1 MIKENMYKVLSG
13 VEAKNP
19 LKENLILV
27 IGDTHGD
34 MNTMLQPLVKNGI
47 IKIAPDRTSEN
58 GYRMEQ
64 GPYKDNFR
72 RVIFLGDYVDRGD
85 FSLENM
91 KNVIK
96 LDKLFNEENGE
107 TTTGEKSRQDFV
119 RFLCGNHDVFTE
131 CLEGGSCI
139 EEYKKIY
146 PKIVQNFQKR
156 LSVMH
161 IEQLENGQQLCFT
174 HAICLKST
182 KKAVDNNDGNIKL
195 TSKNIPV
202 NLLNKGEIPGLEKK
216 IHQRFLWKSL
226 INSASVEKEIGESLV
241 FPLFWKRENCE
252 KSSSIKNDDLID
264 TEQDNSLFIHGHTIV
279 KPEYDNARSEEDKYE
294 DRCRQSLI
302 RLKENHMTSI
312 DFGNSYG
319 INKINSE
326 KGATSNSSYMVFDQE
341 GHYYIEGSSLTED
354 TRKIGKYHIT
364 DFPRISDDMVQVAE
378 RYEENARMAEKEY
391 SIDPT
396 EIRLPINV
404 KNMLNGNTSK
414 ESNKDVYTTV
424 ETREE
429 SGSDSYNDLMDDWLN
444 FLKEYNNSHQIQE
457 NKDTTT
463 EKQSSENTMSI
474 RDIYLYTDVT
484 INSDNKKEDEQVP
497 HMDFDDS
504 TTTSETTNLLNED
517 KEAKNGNSSS
527 YASFDDLIDSSET
540 TSLLHSAESDDK
552 LFCGINTMSKISTD
566 TKKAQSPRSFKNY
579 FKCCLGREG

>member
-174 HAICLKST
+174 HSTCLKST
-182 KKAVDNNDGNIKL
+182 KKAADTNDGNIKL

-202 NLLNKGEIPGLEKK
+202 NLLNKGEIPRLEKK
-216 IHQRFLWKSL
+216 IHMRFLWKSL
-226 INSASVEKEIGESLV
+226 INSASVEKEIGKSLV
-241 FPLFWKRENCE
+241 FPLFWKRGNCD
-252 KSSSIKNDDLID
+252 IKNDDLIN
-264 TEQDNSLFIHGHTIV
+264 TEKDNSLFIHGHTIV
-279 KPEYDNARSEEDKYE
+279 ESTCDNTKSETDKYK
-294 DRCRQSLI
+294 DRCNRSLI

-326 KGATSNSSYMVFDQE
+326 KGAISNSSYMVFDQE

-354 TRKIGKYHIT
+354 TRKIGEYHIT
-364 DFPRISDDMVQVAE
+364 DFPQVSDDMVQVAE
-378 RYEENARMAEKEY
+378 RYEENAQMAEQEY
-391 SIDPT
+391 SIEP
-396 EIRLPINV
+396 

-424 ETREE
+424 ETHEE
-429 SGSDSYNDLMDDWLN
+429 SRSDLHNDLMDDWLN
-444 FLKEYNNSHQIQE
+444 FLKEYNNSNQIQK

-463 EKQSSENTMSI
+463 EKQSPEKTMSI

-527 YASFDDLIDSSET
+527 YDSFNDLINSSET

-552 LFCGINTMSKISTD
+552 LSCGINTMSKVSTD

-579 FKCCLGREG
+579 FRCCLGREQ

>member
-1 MIKENMYKVLSG
+1 MIKENVYKVLSG

-34 MNTMLQPLVKNGI
+34 MNTMLQPLVKTGI
-47 IKIAPDRTSEN
+47 IKVVPDRTSEN
-58 GYRMEQ
+58 SYRMEQ

-85 FSLENM
+85 FSLENI

-96 LDKLFNEENGE
+96 LDKLFNEENGK
-107 TTTGEKSRQDFV
+107 TTTGEKSRQDFM

-131 CLEGGSCI
+131 YIEGESYI
-139 EEYKKIY
+139 REYKKIY
-146 PKIVQNFQKR
+146 PKTIQDFQKR

-174 HAICLKST
+174 HSTCLKST
-182 KKAVDNNDGNIKL
+182 KKAADTNDGNIKL

-202 NLLNKGEIPGLEKK
+202 NLLNKGEIPRLEKK
-216 IHQRFLWKSL
+216 IHMRFLWKSL
-226 INSASVEKEIGESLV
+226 INSASVEKEIGKSLV
-241 FPLFWKRENCE
+241 FPLFWKRGNCD
-252 KSSSIKNDDLID
+252 IKNDDLIN
-264 TEQDNSLFIHGHTIV
+264 TEKDNSLFIHGHTIV
-279 KPEYDNARSEEDKYE
+279 ESTCDNTKSETDKYK
-294 DRCRQSLI
+294 DRCNRSLI

-326 KGATSNSSYMVFDQE
+326 KGAISNSSYMVFDQE

-354 TRKIGKYHIT
+354 TRKIGEYHIT
-364 DFPRISDDMVQVAE
+364 DFPQVSDDMVQVAE
-378 RYEENARMAEKEY
+378 RYEENAQMAEQEY
-391 SIDPT
+391 SIEP
-396 EIRLPINV
+396 

-424 ETREE
+424 ETHEE
-429 SGSDSYNDLMDDWLN
+429 SRSDLHNDLMDDWLN
-444 FLKEYNNSHQIQE
+444 FLKEYNNSNQIQK

-463 EKQSSENTMSI
+463 EKQSPEKTMSI

-527 YASFDDLIDSSET
+527 YDSFNDLINSSET

-552 LFCGINTMSKISTD
+552 LSCGINTMSKVSTD

-579 FKCCLGREG
+579 FRCCLGREQ

>member
-1 MIKENMYKVLSG
+1 MIKENVYKVLSG

-34 MNTMLQPLVKNGI
+34 MNTMLQPLVKTGI
-47 IKIAPDRTSEN
+47 IKVVPDRTSEN
-58 GYRMEQ
+58 SYRMEQ

-96 LDKLFNEENGE
+96 LDKLFNEENGK
-107 TTTGEKSRQDFV
+107 TTTGEKSRQDFM

-131 CLEGGSCI
+131 YLENSYI
-139 EEYKKIY
+139 KKYEDQY
-146 PKIVQNFQKR
+146 PEIIMNFQKC
-156 LSVMH
+156 LSIAHV
-161 IEQLENGQQLCFT
+161 EQLDDGRQLYFT
-174 HAICLKST
+174 HAACSEET
-182 KKAVDNNDGNIKL
+182 KKYIDDIDINIKICDQDIGI
-195 TSKNIPV
+195 NM
-202 NLLNKGEIPGLEKK
+202 LNKGEFPALENTLFALRDASNDAPNVHENIFNCVVGTMFWQREECEEKK
-216 IHQRFLWKSL
+216 H
-226 INSASVEKEIGESLV
+226 KEGVKE
-241 FPLFWKRENCE
+241 FNARG
-252 KSSSIKNDDLID
+252 SS
-264 TEQDNSLFIHGHTIV
+264 SLFIHGHTIV
-279 KPEYDNARSEEDKYE
+279 EPECDNMRSEEDKYE
-294 DRCRQSLI
+294 DRCRQSLT

-319 INKINSE
+319 CRDNPKKSKI
-326 KGATSNSSYMVFDQE
+326 SNSSYMVFDQE
-341 GHYYIEGSSLTED
+341 GHYYIEGSSLSKQGRIFT
-354 TRKIGKYHIT
+354 KYHIT
-364 DFPRISDDMVQVAE
+364 DFPRVSDVQVAE
-378 RYEENARMAEKEY
+378 RYEENAQMAEIYFDME
-391 SIDPT
+391 PT
-396 EIRLPINV
+396 DIHLPDDIAL
-404 KNMLNGNTSK
+404 MLNGNKSK

-424 ETREE
+424 ETHEE
-429 SGSDSYNDLMDDWLN
+429 SRSDLHNDLMEDWLN
-444 FLKEYNNSHQIQE
+444 FLKEYNNSNQIQK

-463 EKQSSENTMSI
+463 EKQSPEKTMSI

-527 YASFDDLIDSSET
+527 YDSFDDLINSSET

-552 LFCGINTMSKISTD
+552 LSCSINTMSKISTD

-579 FKCCLGREG
+579 FRCCLGREQ

>member
-1 MIKENMYKVLSG
+1 MYKVLSG

-34 MNTMLQPLVKNGI
+34 MNTMLQPLVKTGI
-47 IKIAPDRTSEN
+47 IKVVPDRTSEN
-58 GYRMEQ
+58 SYRMEQ

-96 LDKLFNEENGE
+96 LDKLFNEENGK
-107 TTTGEKSRQDFV
+107 TTTGEKSRQDFM

-131 CLEGGSCI
+131 YIEGESYI
-139 EEYKKIY
+139 REYKKIY
-146 PKIVQNFQKR
+146 PKTIQDFQKR

-174 HAICLKST
+174 HSTCLKST
-182 KKAVDNNDGNIKL
+182 KKAADTNDGNIKL

-202 NLLNKGEIPGLEKK
+202 NLLNKGEIPRLEKK
-216 IHQRFLWKSL
+216 IHMRFLWKSL
-226 INSASVEKEIGESLV
+226 INSASVEKEIGKSLV

-252 KSSSIKNDDLID
+252 KCSSIKNDDLID

-279 KPEYDNARSEEDKYE
+279 KSTCDNTKSERDKYE
-294 DRCRQSLI
+294 DRCRRSLT

-326 KGATSNSSYMVFDQE
+326 KGAISNSSYMVFDQE
-341 GHYYIEGSSLTED
+341 GHYYIEGSSLTEG
-354 TRKIGKYHIT
+354 TRKIGEYHIT
-364 DFPRISDDMVQVAE
+364 DFPQVSDDMVQVAE
-378 RYEENARMAEKEY
+378 RYEENAQMAEQEY
-391 SIDPT
+391 SIEP
-396 EIRLPINV
+396 

-414 ESNKDVYTTV
+414 ESNKGTHQTV

-429 SGSDSYNDLMDDWLN
+429 SSSDLAFDLG
-444 FLKEYNNSHQIQE
+444 EYSEYLRDNINTSKNQKDQDIQPKNSSP
-457 NKDTTT
+457 
-463 EKQSSENTMSI
+463 EKTMSI

-497 HMDFDDS
+497 HMDFDNS

-527 YASFDDLIDSSET
+527 YDSFDDLINSSET

-552 LFCGINTMSKISTD
+552 LFCGIKTMSKVSTD

-579 FKCCLGREG
+579 FRCCLGREE

>member
-1 MIKENMYKVLSG
+1 MIKENVYKVLSG

-34 MNTMLQPLVKNGI
+34 MNTMLQPLVKTGI
-47 IKIAPDRTSEN
+47 IKVVPDRTSEN
-58 GYRMEQ
+58 SYRMEQ

-96 LDKLFNEENGE
+96 LDKLFNEENGK
-107 TTTGEKSRQDFV
+107 TTTGEKSRQDFM

-131 CLEGGSCI
+131 YIEGESYI
-139 EEYKKIY
+139 REYKKIY
-146 PKIVQNFQKR
+146 PKTIQDFQKR

-174 HAICLKST
+174 HSTCLKST
-182 KKAVDNNDGNIKL
+182 KKAADTNDGNIKL

-202 NLLNKGEIPGLEKK
+202 NLLNKGEIPRLEKK

-226 INSASVEKEIGESLV
+226 INSASVEKEIGKSLV
-241 FPLFWKRENCE
+241 FPLFWKRGNCD
-252 KSSSIKNDDLID
+252 IKNDDLIN
-264 TEQDNSLFIHGHTIV
+264 TEKDNSLFIHGHTIV
-279 KPEYDNARSEEDKYE
+279 ESTCDNTKSETDKYK
-294 DRCRQSLI
+294 DRCNRSLI

-326 KGATSNSSYMVFDQE
+326 KGAISNSSYMVFDQE

-354 TRKIGKYHIT
+354 TRKIGEYHIT
-364 DFPRISDDMVQVAE
+364 DFPQVSDDMVQVAE
-378 RYEENARMAEKEY
+378 RYEENAQMAGQEY
-391 SIDPT
+391 SIEP
-396 EIRLPINV
+396 

-424 ETREE
+424 ETHEE
-429 SGSDSYNDLMDDWLN
+429 SRSDLHNDLMDDWLN
-444 FLKEYNNSHQIQE
+444 FLKEYNNSHKIKE

-463 EKQSSENTMSI
+463 EKQSPEKTMSI

-497 HMDFDDS
+497 HMDFNDS
-504 TTTSETTNLLNED
+504 TTTSETTN
-517 KEAKNGNSSS
+517 
-527 YASFDDLIDSSET
+527 
-540 TSLLHSAESDDK
+540 LLHSAESDDK

-579 FKCCLGREG
+579 FRCCLGREQ

>member
-34 MNTMLQPLVKNGI
+34 MNTMLQPLIKTGI
-47 IKIAPDRTSEN
+47 IKVVPDRTSEN
-58 GYRMEQ
+58 SYRMEQ

-72 RVIFLGDYVDRGD
+72 RVIFLGDYVDKGD

-96 LDKLFNEENGE
+96 LDKLFNEENGK
-107 TTTGEKSRQDFV
+107 TTTGEKSRQDFM

-131 CLEGGSCI
+131 YIEGESYI
-139 EEYKKIY
+139 REYKKIY
-146 PKIVQNFQKR
+146 PKTIQDFQKR

-174 HAICLKST
+174 HSTCLKST
-182 KKAVDNNDGNIKL
+182 KKAADTNDGNIKL

-202 NLLNKGEIPGLEKK
+202 NLLNKGEIPRLEKK
-216 IHQRFLWKSL
+216 IHMRFLWKSL
-226 INSASVEKEIGESLV
+226 INSASVEKEIGKSLV

-252 KSSSIKNDDLID
+252 KCSSIKNDDLID

-279 KPEYDNARSEEDKYE
+279 KSTCDNTKSERDKYK
-294 DRCRQSLI
+294 DRCRRSLT

-326 KGATSNSSYMVFDQE
+326 KGAISNSSYMVFDQE

-364 DFPRISDDMVQVAE
+364 DFPQVSDDMVQVAE
-378 RYEENARMAEKEY
+378 RYEENAQMAEQEY
-391 SIDPT
+391 SIEP
-396 EIRLPINV
+396 

-414 ESNKDVYTTV
+414 ESNKGTHQTV

-429 SGSDSYNDLMDDWLN
+429 SSSDLAFDLG
-444 FLKEYNNSHQIQE
+444 EYSEYLRDNINTSKNQKDQDIQPKNSSP
-457 NKDTTT
+457 
-463 EKQSSENTMSI
+463 EKTMSI

-527 YASFDDLIDSSET
+527 YDSFDNLINSSET

-552 LFCGINTMSKISTD
+552 LFCGINTMSKVSTD
-566 TKKAQSPRSFKNY
+566 TEKAKSPRSFKNY
-579 FKCCLGREG
+579 FRCCLGREQ

>member
-34 MNTMLQPLVKNGI
+34 MNTMLQPLVKTGI
-47 IKIAPDRTSEN
+47 IKVVPDRTSEN
-58 GYRMEQ
+58 SYRMEQ

-96 LDKLFNEENGE
+96 LDKLFNEENGK
-107 TTTGEKSRQDFV
+107 TTTGEKSRQDFM

-131 CLEGGSCI
+131 YIDGESCI
-139 EEYKKIY
+139 EEYKKIC
-146 PKIVQNFQKR
+146 PKTVQDFQKR

-174 HAICLKST
+174 HATCLKST
-182 KKAVDNNDGNIKL
+182 KKAADTNDGNIKL

-202 NLLNKGEIPGLEKK
+202 NLLNKGEIPKLEKK

-252 KSSSIKNDDLID
+252 KCSSIKNDDLID

-279 KPEYDNARSEEDKYE
+279 KSTCDNTKSERDKYE
-294 DRCRQSLI
+294 DRCRRSLT

-326 KGATSNSSYMVFDQE
+326 KGAISNSSYMVFDQE
-341 GHYYIEGSSLTED
+341 GHYYIEGSSLTEG
-354 TRKIGKYHIT
+354 TRKIGEYHIT
-364 DFPRISDDMVQVAE
+364 DFPQVSDDMVQVAE
-378 RYEENARMAEKEY
+378 RYEENAQMAEQEY
-391 SIDPT
+391 SIEP
-396 EIRLPINV
+396 
-404 KNMLNGNTSK
+404 KNMLNDNTSK
-414 ESNKDVYTTV
+414 ESNKGTHQTV

-429 SGSDSYNDLMDDWLN
+429 SSSDLAFDLG
-444 FLKEYNNSHQIQE
+444 EYSEYLRDNINTSKNQKDQDIQPKNSSP
-457 NKDTTT
+457 
-463 EKQSSENTMSI
+463 EKTMSI

-527 YASFDDLIDSSET
+527 YASFNDLINSSET

-552 LFCGINTMSKISTD
+552 LFCGINTMSKISID

-579 FKCCLGREG
+579 FRCCLGREQ

>member
-34 MNTMLQPLVKNGI
+34 MNAMLQPLVKTGI
-47 IKIAPDRTSEN
+47 IKVVPDRTSEN
-58 GYRMEQ
+58 SYRMEQ

-96 LDKLFNEENGE
+96 LDKLFNEENGK
-107 TTTGEKSRQDFV
+107 TTTGEKSRQDFM

-131 CLEGGSCI
+131 YIEGESYI
-139 EEYKKIY
+139 REYKKIY
-146 PKIVQNFQKR
+146 PKTIQDFQKR

-174 HAICLKST
+174 HSTCLKST
-182 KKAVDNNDGNIKL
+182 KRAADTNDGNIKL

-202 NLLNKGEIPGLEKK
+202 NLLNKGEIPRLEKK
-216 IHQRFLWKSL
+216 IHMRFLWKSL
-226 INSASVEKEIGESLV
+226 INSASVEKEIGKSLV

-252 KSSSIKNDDLID
+252 KCSSIKNDDLID

-279 KPEYDNARSEEDKYE
+279 KSTCDNTKSERDKYK
-294 DRCRQSLI
+294 DRCRRSLT

-319 INKINSE
+319 IDKINSE
-326 KGATSNSSYMVFDQE
+326 KGAISNSSYMVFDQE

-354 TRKIGKYHIT
+354 TRKIGEYHIT
-364 DFPRISDDMVQVAE
+364 DFPQVSDDMVQVAE
-378 RYEENARMAEKEY
+378 RYEENAQMAEQEY
-391 SIDPT
+391 SIEP
-396 EIRLPINV
+396 

-414 ESNKDVYTTV
+414 ESNKGTHQTV

-429 SGSDSYNDLMDDWLN
+429 SSSDLAFDLG
-444 FLKEYNNSHQIQE
+444 EYSEYLRDNINTSKNQKDQDIQPKNSSP
-457 NKDTTT
+457 
-463 EKQSSENTMSI
+463 EKTMSI

-527 YASFDDLIDSSET
+527 YDSFDDLINSSET

-552 LFCGINTMSKISTD
+552 LSCGINTMSKVSTD

-579 FKCCLGREG
+579 FRCCLGRE

>member
-1 MIKENMYKVLSG
+1 MIKENVYKVLSG

-34 MNTMLQPLVKNGI
+34 MNTMLQPLVKTGI
-47 IKIAPDRTSEN
+47 IKVVPDRTSEN
-58 GYRMEQ
+58 SYRMEQ

-96 LDKLFNEENGE
+96 LDKLFNEENGK
-107 TTTGEKSRQDFV
+107 TTTGEKSRQDFM

-131 CLEGGSCI
+131 YIEGESYI
-139 EEYKKIY
+139 REYKKIY
-146 PKIVQNFQKR
+146 PKTIQDFQKR

-161 IEQLENGQQLCFT
+161 IEQLENGQQLYFT
-174 HAICLKST
+174 HSTCLKST
-182 KKAVDNNDGNIKL
+182 KKAADTNDGNIKL

-202 NLLNKGEIPGLEKK
+202 NLLNKGEIPRLEKK
-216 IHQRFLWKSL
+216 IHMRFLWKSL
-226 INSASVEKEIGESLV
+226 INSASVEKEIGKSLV

-252 KSSSIKNDDLID
+252 KCSSIKNDDLID

-279 KPEYDNARSEEDKYE
+279 KSTCDNTKSERDKYE
-294 DRCRQSLI
+294 DRCRRSLT

-326 KGATSNSSYMVFDQE
+326 KGAISNSSYMVFDQE
-341 GHYYIEGSSLTED
+341 GHYYIEGSSLTEG
-354 TRKIGKYHIT
+354 TRKIGEYHIT
-364 DFPRISDDMVQVAE
+364 DFSQVSDDMVQVAE
-378 RYEENARMAEKEY
+378 RYEENAQMAEQEY
-391 SIDPT
+391 SIEP
-396 EIRLPINV
+396 
-404 KNMLNGNTSK
+404 KNMLNDNTSK
-414 ESNKDVYTTV
+414 ESNKGTHQTV

-429 SGSDSYNDLMDDWLN
+429 SSSDLAFDLG
-444 FLKEYNNSHQIQE
+444 EYSEYLRDNINTSKNQKDQDIQPKNSSP
-457 NKDTTT
+457 
-463 EKQSSENTMSI
+463 EKTMSI

-527 YASFDDLIDSSET
+527 YASFDDLTNSSDT
-540 TSLLHSAESDDK
+540 TSLLHHVEGNSESS
-552 LFCGINTMSKISTD
+552 CGIKTMSKMSTD

-579 FKCCLGREG
+579 FRCCLGRE

>member
-34 MNTMLQPLVKNGI
+34 MNTMLQPLIKTGI
-47 IKIAPDRTSEN
+47 IKVVPDRTSEN
-58 GYRMEQ
+58 SYRMEQ

-72 RVIFLGDYVDRGD
+72 RVIFLGDYVDKGD

-96 LDKLFNEENGE
+96 LDKLFNEENGK
-107 TTTGEKSRQDFV
+107 TTTGEKSRQDFM

-131 CLEGGSCI
+131 YIEGESYI
-139 EEYKKIY
+139 REYKKIY
-146 PKIVQNFQKR
+146 PKTIQDFQKR

-174 HAICLKST
+174 HSTCLKST
-182 KKAVDNNDGNIKL
+182 KKAADTNDGNIKL

-202 NLLNKGEIPGLEKK
+202 NLLNKGEIPRLEKK
-216 IHQRFLWKSL
+216 IHMRFLWKSL
-226 INSASVEKEIGESLV
+226 INSASVEKEIGKSLV

-252 KSSSIKNDDLID
+252 KCSSIKNDDLID

-279 KPEYDNARSEEDKYE
+279 KSTCDNTKSERDKYK
-294 DRCRQSLI
+294 DRCNRSLI

-326 KGATSNSSYMVFDQE
+326 KGAISNSSYMVFDQE
-341 GHYYIEGSSLTED
+341 GHYYIEGSSLTEG
-354 TRKIGKYHIT
+354 TRKIGEYHIT
-364 DFPRISDDMVQVAE
+364 DFPQVSDDMVQVAE
-378 RYEENARMAEKEY
+378 RYEENAQMAEQEY
-391 SIDPT
+391 SIEP
-396 EIRLPINV
+396 

-414 ESNKDVYTTV
+414 ESNKGTHQTV

-429 SGSDSYNDLMDDWLN
+429 SSSDLAFDLG
-444 FLKEYNNSHQIQE
+444 EYSEYLRDNINTSKNQKDQDIQP
-457 NKDTTT
+457 
-463 EKQSSENTMSI
+463 SC
-474 RDIYLYTDVT
+474 
-484 INSDNKKEDEQVP
+484 VP
-497 HMDFDDS
+497 H
-504 TTTSETTNLLNED
+504 LPHGGRPGHRQIPL
-517 KEAKNGNSSS
+517 G
-527 YASFDDLIDSSET
+527 
-540 TSLLHSAESDDK
+540 
-552 LFCGINTMSKISTD
+552 GPQR
-566 TKKAQSPRSFKNY
+566 KAGAAG
-579 FKCCLGREG
+579 L

>member
-34 MNTMLQPLVKNGI
+34 MNTMLQPLVKTGI
-47 IKIAPDRTSEN
+47 IKVVPDRTSEN
-58 GYRMEQ
+58 SYRMEQ

-96 LDKLFNEENGE
+96 LDKLFNEENGK
-107 TTTGEKSRQDFV
+107 TTTGEKSRQDFM

-131 CLEGGSCI
+131 YIEGESYI
-139 EEYKKIY
+139 REYKKIY
-146 PKIVQNFQKR
+146 PKTIQDFQKR

-174 HAICLKST
+174 HSTCLKST
-182 KKAVDNNDGNIKL
+182 KKAADTNDGNIKL

-202 NLLNKGEIPGLEKK
+202 NLLNKGEIPRLEKK
-216 IHQRFLWKSL
+216 IHMRFLWKSL
-226 INSASVEKEIGESLV
+226 INSASVEKEIGKSLV

-252 KSSSIKNDDLID
+252 KCSSIKNDDLID

-279 KPEYDNARSEEDKYE
+279 KSTCDNTKSERDKYE
-294 DRCRQSLI
+294 DRCRRSLT

-326 KGATSNSSYMVFDQE
+326 KGAISNSSYMVFDQE
-341 GHYYIEGSSLTED
+341 GHYYIEGSSLTEG
-354 TRKIGKYHIT
+354 TRKIGEYHIT
-364 DFPRISDDMVQVAE
+364 DFPQVSDDMVQVAE
-378 RYEENARMAEKEY
+378 RYEENAQMAEQEY
-391 SIDPT
+391 SIEP
-396 EIRLPINV
+396 
-404 KNMLNGNTSK
+404 KNMLNDNTSK
-414 ESNKDVYTTV
+414 ESNKGTHQTV

-429 SGSDSYNDLMDDWLN
+429 SSSDLAFDLG
-444 FLKEYNNSHQIQE
+444 EYSEYLRDNINTSKNQKDQDIQPKNSSP
-457 NKDTTT
+457 
-463 EKQSSENTMSI
+463 EKTMSI

-497 HMDFDDS
+497 HMDFDNS

-527 YASFDDLIDSSET
+527 YDSFDDLINSSET

-552 LFCGINTMSKISTD
+552 LFCGIKTMSKVSTD

-579 FKCCLGREG
+579 FRCCLGREE

>member
-1 MIKENMYKVLSG
+1 MIKENVYKVLSG

-34 MNTMLQPLVKNGI
+34 MNTMLQPLVKTGI
-47 IKIAPDRTSEN
+47 IKVVPDRTSEN
-58 GYRMEQ
+58 SYRMEQ

-96 LDKLFNEENGE
+96 LDKLFNEENGK
-107 TTTGEKSRQDFV
+107 TTTGEKSRQDFM

-131 CLEGGSCI
+131 YIDGESCI
-139 EEYKKIY
+139 EEYKKIC
-146 PKIVQNFQKR
+146 PKTVQDFQKR

-174 HAICLKST
+174 HATCLKST
-182 KKAVDNNDGNIKL
+182 KKAADTNDGNIKL

-202 NLLNKGEIPGLEKK
+202 NLLNKGEIPKLEKK

-241 FPLFWKRENCE
+241 FPLFWKRENCD
-252 KSSSIKNDDLID
+252 IKNDDLIN
-264 TEQDNSLFIHGHTIV
+264 TEKDNSLFIHGHTIV
-279 KPEYDNARSEEDKYE
+279 ESTCDNTKSETDKYK
-294 DRCRQSLI
+294 DRCNRSLI

-326 KGATSNSSYMVFDQE
+326 KGAISNSSYMVFDQE

-354 TRKIGKYHIT
+354 TRKIGEYHIT
-364 DFPRISDDMVQVAE
+364 DFPQVSDDMVQVAE
-378 RYEENARMAEKEY
+378 RYEENAQMAEQEY
-391 SIDPT
+391 SIEP
-396 EIRLPINV
+396 

-424 ETREE
+424 ETHEE
-429 SGSDSYNDLMDDWLN
+429 SRSDLHNDLMDDWLN
-444 FLKEYNNSHQIQE
+444 FLKEYNNSNQIQK

-463 EKQSSENTMSI
+463 EKQSPEKTMSI

-527 YASFDDLIDSSET
+527 YDSFNDLINSSET

-552 LFCGINTMSKISTD
+552 LSCGINTMSKVSTD

-579 FKCCLGREG
+579 FRCCLGGEQ

>member
-34 MNTMLQPLVKNGI
+34 MNTMLQPLVKTGI
-47 IKIAPDRTSEN
+47 IKVVPDCTSEN
-58 GYRMEQ
+58 SYRMEQ

-96 LDKLFNEENGE
+96 LDKLFNEENGK
-107 TTTGEKSRQDFV
+107 TTTGEKSRQDFM
-119 RFLCGNHDVFTE
+119 RFLCGNHDVFTKYI
-131 CLEGGSCI
+131 GKKSCI

-146 PKIVQNFQKR
+146 PKTVQDFQKR
-156 LSVMH
+156 LSAMH

-174 HAICLKST
+174 HSTCLKST
-182 KKAVDNNDGNIKL
+182 KKAADTNDGNIKL

-202 NLLNKGEIPGLEKK
+202 NLLNKGEISKLEKK
-216 IHQRFLWKSL
+216 IHLHFLWKSL
-226 INSASVEKEIGESLV
+226 INSASVEKEISESLV

-252 KSSSIKNDDLID
+252 KCSSIKNDDLID

-279 KPEYDNARSEEDKYE
+279 KSTCDNTKSETDKYE
-294 DRCRQSLI
+294 DRCRRSLT

-326 KGATSNSSYMVFDQE
+326 KGAISNSSYMVFDQE

-364 DFPRISDDMVQVAE
+364 DFPQVSDDMVQVAE
-378 RYEENARMAEKEY
+378 RYEENAQMAEQEY
-391 SIDPT
+391 SIEP
-396 EIRLPINV
+396 

-414 ESNKDVYTTV
+414 ESNKGTHQTV

-429 SGSDSYNDLMDDWLN
+429 SSSDLAFDLG
-444 FLKEYNNSHQIQE
+444 EYSEYLRDNINTSKNQKDQDIQPKNSSP
-457 NKDTTT
+457 
-463 EKQSSENTMSI
+463 EKTMSI

-527 YASFDDLIDSSET
+527 YASFNDLINSSET

-552 LFCGINTMSKISTD
+552 LFCGINTMSKISID

-579 FKCCLGREG
+579 FRCCLGREQ

>member
-1 MIKENMYKVLSG
+1 MIKENVYKVLSG

-34 MNTMLQPLVKNGI
+34 MNTMLQPLVKTGI
-47 IKIAPDRTSEN
+47 IKVVPDRTSEN
-58 GYRMEQ
+58 SYRMEQ

-96 LDKLFNEENGE
+96 LDKLFNEENGK
-107 TTTGEKSRQDFV
+107 TTTGEKSRQDFM

-131 CLEGGSCI
+131 YIEGESYI
-139 EEYKKIY
+139 REYKKIY
-146 PKIVQNFQKR
+146 PKTIQDFQKR

-174 HAICLKST
+174 HSTCLKST
-182 KKAVDNNDGNIKL
+182 KKAADTNDGNIKL

-202 NLLNKGEIPGLEKK
+202 NLLNKGEIPRLEKK

-226 INSASVEKEIGESLV
+226 INSASVEKEIGKSLV
-241 FPLFWKRENCE
+241 FPLFWKRGNCD
-252 KSSSIKNDDLID
+252 IKNDDLIN
-264 TEQDNSLFIHGHTIV
+264 TEKDNSLFIHGHTIV
-279 KPEYDNARSEEDKYE
+279 ESTCDNTKSETDKYK
-294 DRCRQSLI
+294 DRCNRSLI

-326 KGATSNSSYMVFDQE
+326 KGAISNSSYMVFDQE

-354 TRKIGKYHIT
+354 TRKIGEYHIT
-364 DFPRISDDMVQVAE
+364 DFPQVSDDMVQVAE
-378 RYEENARMAEKEY
+378 RYEENAQMAGQEY
-391 SIDPT
+391 SIEPQ
-396 EIRLPINV
+396 
-404 KNMLNGNTSK
+404 NMLNGNTSK

-424 ETREE
+424 ETHEE
-429 SGSDSYNDLMDDWLN
+429 SRSDLHNDLMDDWLN
-444 FLKEYNNSHQIQE
+444 FLKEYNNSHKIKE

-463 EKQSSENTMSI
+463 EKQSPEKTMSI

-497 HMDFDDS
+497 HMDFNDS
-504 TTTSETTNLLNED
+504 TTTSETTN
-517 KEAKNGNSSS
+517 
-527 YASFDDLIDSSET
+527 
-540 TSLLHSAESDDK
+540 LLHSAESDDK

-579 FKCCLGREG
+579 FRCCLGREQ